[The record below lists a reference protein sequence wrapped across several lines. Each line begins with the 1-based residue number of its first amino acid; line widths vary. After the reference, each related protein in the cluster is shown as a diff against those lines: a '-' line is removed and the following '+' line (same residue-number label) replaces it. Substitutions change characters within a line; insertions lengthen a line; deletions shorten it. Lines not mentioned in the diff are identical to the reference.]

1 MERRHWGWLMAGV
14 IGISFIYYS
23 VFSPAD
29 EMVPIATPQGET
41 DIDSVAVYVSGAV
54 ECPGV
59 YILPQGSRVADA
71 VKAAGNW
78 LPYADAESVNLA
90 QKVSEG
96 DHISVGYDF
105 APPES
110 ALGITLVNLNR
121 ATEKELETLPGVGPA
136 TARKI
141 VEYRTEN
148 GLFGVTEDLKKV
160 KGIGE
165 GKFQKIRA
173 HITV

>member
-23 VFSPAD
+23 VFLPAD
-29 EMVPIATPQGET
+29 EMIPIAAPQGET

-59 YILPQGSRVADA
+59 YVLPQGSRVADA

-105 APPES
+105 DPPES
-110 ALGITLVNLNR
+110 ALGIALVNVNR

-141 VEYRTEN
+141 IEYRTEN